1 MSQTKEQQLQDEADL
16 AVSRWKAH
24 NGGDGKKAWQAV
36 VRPLV
41 DRIEHARLV
50 VADLQA
56 EREDLKAKAAGDS
69 RLVSEMI
76 ESAEQR
82 KRAATESRL
91 RVEALETERDS
102 LAAEVKRLKETAEH
116 LGANLKTARA
126 DLATQQNNERA
137 LSGLLARAQQD
148 AAAQRRRADR
158 LAGEIDALV
167 ECYSDLQRGAR

>member
-1 MSQTKEQQLQDEADL
+1 MSQAKGQKLQDEADL

-91 RVEALETERDS
+91 RVEALETERES

-126 DLATQQNNERA
+126 EVLRLEGDWRA
-137 LSGLLARAQQD
+137 LSVMVTD
-148 AAAQRRRADR
+148 QRREADQQRPRADR
-158 LAGEIDALV
+158 MAAGIDALV
-167 ECYSDLQRGAR
+167 ERYSELQRGAR